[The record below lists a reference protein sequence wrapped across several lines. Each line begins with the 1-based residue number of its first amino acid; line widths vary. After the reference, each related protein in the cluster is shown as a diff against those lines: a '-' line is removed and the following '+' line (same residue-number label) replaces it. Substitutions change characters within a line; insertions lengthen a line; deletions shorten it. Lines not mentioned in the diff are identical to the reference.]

1 MDIRWDHADIGAI
14 EVCLDGNWVEV
25 GTMHAET
32 SEGRLF
38 DGLHAQEWIATR
50 RALRT
55 RAEKQRSWNEA
66 VVFEALKAIRDMNT
80 TSKLAFGLIDKN
92 WTVENLQKL
101 ESSLFD
107 SFKVAANTARTQRSE
122 DGYGRSIEPRAP
134 RNTETDA
141 APQQAPARRANN
153 FEMED

>member
-25 GTMHAET
+25 GTVHAET

-55 RAEKQRSWNEA
+55 R
-66 VVFEALKAIRDMNT
+66 
-80 TSKLAFGLIDKN
+80 
-92 WTVENLQKL
+92 
-101 ESSLFD
+101 SS
-107 SFKVAANTARTQRSE
+107 TARIAIAE
-122 DGYGRSIEPRAP
+122 SIGSRI
-134 RNTETDA
+134 
-141 APQQAPARRANN
+141 
-153 FEMED
+153 FS